1 MWLGVLS
8 KTQYFLLFLLS
19 LPLLLFAFRPYSS
32 RASFQLQSSIKV
44 SGDFLGQ
51 LMLFIIS
58 VFVRRIS
65 AWVEEVGMMR
75 RLRIEAVNLSINS
88 ESSFVIYWLGKW
100 IYQSDS
106 SSVLNRALFS
116 RQNFVFILFGSYL
129 LSATSS
135 TSNSQKI
142 IPGAK
147 NMLMNTFEPF

>member
-1 MWLGVLS
+1 
-8 KTQYFLLFLLS
+8 
-19 LPLLLFAFRPYSS
+19 
-32 RASFQLQSSIKV
+32 
-44 SGDFLGQ
+44 
-51 LMLFIIS
+51 MLFIIS

-65 AWVEEVGMMR
+65 AWVEEVGMIR

-116 RQNFVFILFGSYL
+116 KQNFVFILFGSYL

-135 TSNSQKI
+135 PSNSQKI
-142 IPGAK
+142 IPGSK
-147 NMLMNTFEPF
+147 KYVDEYFRTILKIERMLCGSTQRTSRDCVSPRTE